1 MERQYNGIEEL
12 GKGFLKLKSVAGG
25 EKKEVRCAGDTV
37 VLVVVGFQHSGQVHP
52 GMCVCVEQRTWE
64 CASGK
69 KRSRGRMGETE
80 LTDT

>member
-37 VLVVVGFQHSGQVHP
+37 VLVVVGFQHKGQWTSAPWNV
-52 GMCVCVEQRTWE
+52 CVCGAENLGVCEWE
-64 CASGK
+64 EEESGK
-69 KRSRGRMGETE
+69 NGRNR
-80 LTDT
+80 TD